1 MQTEDSTLPNIL
13 IVEDDIDLAAVLTFR
28 FHEAGWAVRCEH
40 TGEAALEALRQE
52 TFDLLLLDI
61 MLPLMDGLEVAKAI
75 RRTEDPGEHLPI
87 VMLTVKNTLS
97 DRIAGLE
104 AGADDY
110 VCKPFQNQ
118 ELLARIRAQLRIK
131 QSKERLR
138 VEAQQW
144 LTIFESINDGAFLL
158 EESGRILKVNTLF
171 CHLTGYSPQNLQQK
185 SLSALG
191 LISSQVERQWLTQL
205 QQPQTSFSTSESH
218 DIQIITRDGEPLWVQ
233 ASFTPLPASDKASQA
248 PVMGLGIWRDVTE
261 QRETAEKLRQQNRY
275 QAALNAVASA
285 ASSTLDLD
293 KMLDKAL
300 DKLLDVL
307 GLDMGEIHLWDET
320 AQKLKLTAQRGIVP
334 DEYIRQATKINLG
347 QSLTGFVAQNNES
360 VVISKGAAL
369 DPRVSLPAGRESGIE
384 AIVIMPIR
392 ARGRLLGTL
401 GVGSLHPH
409 VFSDMQLNLLSAVID
424 QLAMA
429 IENARLYQQTDE
441 RLHRR
446 IAELTVLNE
455 IGQTV
460 SSILDLDQLLKVIM
474 QYIKDVSQ
482 VEAGSLFLVDETN
495 YELIFKVVLQE
506 REAHRLVGM
515 RLPPGTG
522 VVGHCIEHNEA
533 ILVPDV
539 STEERF
545 YPGIDEKSGVTTH
558 SLLCVPLEIRGK
570 VLGAIELV
578 NKVQGT
584 FTLHDLELLTSMSS
598 FAAIAIENARL
609 YAALRAHSLILEKEV
624 ANRTRELRAILNS
637 VADGLVVTDA
647 DDKVVMVNPVAQK
660 WLNLEQD
667 SDSQKKSSNILW
679 HVIQGM
685 ASRSD
690 KEQQAEIDIPLA
702 LEKGEQACY
711 EWFNCTAN
719 CPVRQSTEK
728 TPTCWL
734 RPDTLCH
741 LSHPQ
746 GFVDDIEEYCLSC
759 EFYRR
764 QKKSTLQAHS
774 APIHDKE
781 GRDSG
786 KVTVLRDIT
795 RLKELDRLKSQ
806 FVSNVSHELK
816 TPLGSLKIYL
826 SLLESG
832 KPEKRERYMSIL
844 HQQVDLLERLINDL
858 LDLSRLETKTGRID
872 KQALALNEVVEQVL
886 LSLRP
891 GAEKKEMTL
900 TCSLPD
906 DLPPALA
913 DSRQIQQ
920 VVTNLLSNAIN
931 YTPAGGQVQIS
942 TGVWR
947 REGELWQVSGPVPSP
962 EQLNADLSEGTWVVF
977 SVADTGKGISAQD
990 LPRLFERFF
999 RGEAERSLVPGTGLG
1014 LAITREIIDLH
1025 NGHILVSSQP
1035 GKGSTFTVL
1044 LPVYQEPRRPL
1055 ILFADDEKDIHPI
1068 LSEFLKMAGFNMDHA
1083 FNGKEALERIAA
1095 RPPDLLLL
1103 DLNMP
1108 VLNGYDVIRAVRADQ
1123 TTADLPILVLTSW
1136 TKDRGQDALRLGA
1149 NEFLTKPFSGD
1160 VVIDV
1165 IRRLLETP

>member
-334 DEYIRQATKINLG
+334 DEYIRQVTKINLG

-424 QLAMA
+424 QLAMGP
-429 IENARLYQQTDE
+429 
-441 RLHRR
+441 LHRAQR
-446 IAELTVLNE
+446 SDPCARCKHRRT
-455 IGQTV
+455 
-460 SSILDLDQLLKVIM
+460 
-474 QYIKDVSQ
+474 
-482 VEAGSLFLVDETN
+482 FLPWN
-495 YELIFKVVLQE
+495 R
-506 REAHRLVGM
+506 REKWRDHA
-515 RLPPGTG
+515 LP
-522 VVGHCIEHNEA
+522 
-533 ILVPDV
+533 
-539 STEERF
+539 
-545 YPGIDEKSGVTTH
+545 
-558 SLLCVPLEIRGK
+558 
-570 VLGAIELV
+570 
-578 NKVQGT
+578 
-584 FTLHDLELLTSMSS
+584 
-598 FAAIAIENARL
+598 
-609 YAALRAHSLILEKEV
+609 ALRAS
-624 ANRTRELRAILNS
+624 RNS
-637 VADGLVVTDA
+637 
-647 DDKVVMVNPVAQK
+647 
-660 WLNLEQD
+660 
-667 SDSQKKSSNILW
+667 
-679 HVIQGM
+679 
-685 ASRSD
+685 
-690 KEQQAEIDIPLA
+690 
-702 LEKGEQACY
+702 
-711 EWFNCTAN
+711 
-719 CPVRQSTEK
+719 RQS
-728 TPTCWL
+728 PG
-734 RPDTLCH
+734 RYRVGQQSPGH
-741 LSHPQ
+741 
-746 GFVDDIEEYCLSC
+746 
-759 EFYRR
+759 FY
-764 QKKSTLQAHS
+764 L
-774 APIHDKE
+774 
-781 GRDSG
+781 
-786 KVTVLRDIT
+786 T
-795 RLKELDRLKSQ
+795 R
-806 FVSNVSHELK
+806 
-816 TPLGSLKIYL
+816 
-826 SLLESG
+826 
-832 KPEKRERYMSIL
+832 
-844 HQQVDLLERLINDL
+844 
-858 LDLSRLETKTGRID
+858 SRT
-872 KQALALNEVVEQVL
+872 
-886 LSLRP
+886 
-891 GAEKKEMTL
+891 
-900 TCSLPD
+900 
-906 DLPPALA
+906 
-913 DSRQIQQ
+913 
-920 VVTNLLSNAIN
+920 
-931 YTPAGGQVQIS
+931 
-942 TGVWR
+942 
-947 REGELWQVSGPVPSP
+947 
-962 EQLNADLSEGTWVVF
+962 ADLHVF
-977 SVADTGKGISAQD
+977 FCRHRHRKRQTLRRPARTLSYPGK
-990 LPRLFERFF
+990 R
-999 RGEAERSLVPGTGLG
+999 
-1014 LAITREIIDLH
+1014 
-1025 NGHILVSSQP
+1025 SSQP
-1035 GKGSTFTVL
+1035 
-1044 LPVYQEPRRPL
+1044 
-1055 ILFADDEKDIHPI
+1055 
-1068 LSEFLKMAGFNMDHA
+1068 HA
-1083 FNGKEALERIAA
+1083 RIASHSQQ
-1095 RPPDLLLL
+1095 R
-1103 DLNMP
+1103 
-1108 VLNGYDVIRAVRADQ
+1108 
-1123 TTADLPILVLTSW
+1123 S
-1136 TKDRGQDALRLGA
+1136 
-1149 NEFLTKPFSGD
+1149 
-1160 VVIDV
+1160 
-1165 IRRLLETP
+1165 